1 MSRNQLLENAPKL
14 PSELKWELKRLF
26 SENLELKF
34 EDFDQV
40 VFKRKKG
47 DFWMVEL
54 IRDGVIFFGFVD
66 IIKR

>member
-14 PSELKWELKRLF
+14 PCELKWELKWLF
-26 SENLELKF
+26 PENLELKF

-40 VFKRKKG
+40 IFKRKKA

-54 IRDGVIFFGFVD
+54 IRDGVIFFGLVD
-66 IIKR
+66 IIKK